1 MSIPDSGPAKAS
13 VKTLAIRLEPD
24 NHAQLSLIA
33 QLRGHTITDEIR
45 QAIEAHIASAKT
57 APELAAQAS
66 NVLDDIEREAVA
78 RKQAIAT
85 LFGNE
90 QTETPAEPTS
100 RPRGGRKAADK
111 AAGEEDSSG
120 S

>member
-1 MSIPDSGPAKAS
+1 MSIPDSGPARVS
-13 VKTLAIRLEPD
+13 VKTLAIRLEPVV
-24 NHAQLSLIA
+24 HAQLSLIA

-66 NVLDDIEREAVA
+66 SVLDDIERDAVA
-78 RKQAIAT
+78 RRQAIAT

-90 QTETPAEPTS
+90 QEAAPAEPGS
-100 RPRGGRKAADK
+100 RSRCRKASDK
-111 AAGEEDSSG
+111 TAGEEDSSG

>member
-1 MSIPDSGPAKAS
+1 MSIQDSGPAKAS

-24 NHAQLSLIA
+24 THAQLSLIA

-45 QAIEAHIASAKT
+45 TAIEAHIASAKT
-57 APELAAQAS
+57 APELAAQAGS
-66 NVLDDIEREAVA
+66 VLEEIERDAVA
-78 RKQAIAT
+78 RRQAIST

-90 QTETPAEPTS
+90 QTVVPAEPSS
-100 RPRGGRKAADK
+100 RPRGGRKAADT
-111 AAGEEDSSG
+111 AAREEDSSG